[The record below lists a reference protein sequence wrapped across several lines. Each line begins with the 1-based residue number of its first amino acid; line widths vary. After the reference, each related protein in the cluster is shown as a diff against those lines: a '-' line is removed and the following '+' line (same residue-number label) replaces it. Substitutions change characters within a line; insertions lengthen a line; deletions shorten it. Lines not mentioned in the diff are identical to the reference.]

1 MIFQWTVSCLTSA
14 MKKEKL
20 TEAIENDC
28 YIKKLIN
35 LFHICEDLNN
45 IEGLHY
51 LFDIFRNL
59 ILLNKN
65 ALFEVMFSGNQSNF
79 DRRSG
84 VFTSKQLYRVYFL
97 LQMI

>member
-1 MIFQWTVSCLTSA
+1 

-65 ALFEVMFSGNQSNF
+65 ALFEVMFSGK
-79 DRRSG
+79 
-84 VFTSKQLYRVYFL
+84 TKL
-97 LQMI
+97 LIADFGLNVMQK